1 MKFCSFIFLICFIF
15 LFNQINVEAT
25 ASSGDKKIDKFVN
38 RSKRSFL
45 DYVTIGD
52 LNWLHKILEMVFG
65 DLYTELVEN
74 KEHNTL
80 YTPPPPTPKT
90 PFEAALKPW
99 IKNITSSKYF
109 TKQYPHPPHVSLPYP
124 HIFTTPKSRR
134 PTTTELPASSTENI
148 SPPSYHHKNVY
159 ERLSAQILKSNEKIT
174 EMPGFSSPAKAYYH
188 TKAQT
193 NSTSSPSRTLPPP
206 LTWKA
211 TATPET
217 VQLTTSLMNLY
228 KPNRSL
234 VVGVFTG
241 LAVIGIASVTD
252 SRGIVVG
259 LEYPEYSHF
268 WERVGMKIATR
279 AGISNRIQ
287 IRSVES
293 IDKAL
298 TKLAAY
304 EPNAFDF
311 IFMNEPKKVNS
322 LDDYEHSVRLLRTN
336 GMLVIT
342 DALENGAVISGE
354 PNSDIKVVQAMNT
367 RIKNDPRV
375 HASLLPYGGGTWLCI
390 KN

>member
-1 MKFCSFIFLICFIF
+1 MKLCSFIFLFFFISI
-15 LFNQINVEAT
+15 LNQIVAENA
-25 ASSGDKKIDKFVN
+25 ASSDDKNSDKSIS

-52 LNWLHKILEMVFG
+52 LNWLHKILEMVF
-65 DLYTELVEN
+65 E
-74 KEHNTL
+74 
-80 YTPPPPTPKT
+80 
-90 PFEAALKPW
+90 
-99 IKNITSSKYF
+99 YF
-109 TKQYPHPPHVSLPYP
+109 TKQYPHPPHVNLPYP

-134 PTTTELPASSTENI
+134 PTTTETPASSTENII

-174 EMPGFSSPAKAYYH
+174 EMPGFSSPAKAYFH
-188 TKAQT
+188 TKT
-193 NSTSSPSRTLPPP
+193 PINSTSSSSRTCDTCQAGKQCFVKLQSFNTEDPIFQYAYSHGTPLTDILDSVLRETQALSVPPP

-252 SRGIVVG
+252 SRGIVIG

-311 IFMNEPKKVNS
+311 IFMNE
-322 LDDYEHSVRLLRTN
+322 
-336 GMLVIT
+336 
-342 DALENGAVISGE
+342 
-354 PNSDIKVVQAMNT
+354 
-367 RIKNDPRV
+367 
-375 HASLLPYGGGTWLCI
+375 
-390 KN
+390 